1 MTTSTTTSEPTDYT
15 PDGDVSGRVSR
26 LSSGRPPQSQI
37 SSSSTVLS
45 RKKST
50 RATGYPSGSSKQAAP
65 YVQVQQILKSTQ
77 VRPGAKQMVIR
88 RVHAVVE
95 VPVKEES
102 VDSQNILAEDEGTTR
117 SQSIEVDNASITY
130 SDGIEEDGHGAN
142 ESASARRPARS
153 RARGRL
159 YKNGAGRTYGVG
171 SNSDGDY
178 QSPSQSSHEDDDEE
192 DELMLGFEV
201 SNAD

>member
-1 MTTSTTTSEPTDYT
+1 MTTSTTTSEPIDYT
-15 PDGDVSGRVSR
+15 TDGEVSGRVSR

-37 SSSSTVLS
+37 SSSSTVVS
-45 RKKST
+45 RKKSA
-50 RATGYPSGSSKQAAP
+50 RATGYLSGSSKQAAP
-65 YVQVQQILKSTQ
+65 YVQAQQPLKSTQ

-102 VDSQNILAEDEGTTR
+102 VDSQNILAEVEGTTR

-130 SDGIEEDGHGAN
+130 SDGIEEDGNGVN
-142 ESASARRPARS
+142 ESASSRRPVRS
-153 RARGRL
+153 RTRGRL
-159 YKNGAGRTYGVG
+159 YKNGAGRIYEVG
-171 SNSDGDY
+171 SDSDGDY
-178 QSPSQSSHEDDDEE
+178 QSPSQNSHEDDDEE

-201 SNAD
+201 SNTD